1 MKSLFKGIKGIII
14 LIFLIILFVVGY
26 FVYDGYKLYKSVIEE
41 ISIEDK
47 IDQIQSNEEYISID
61 QISKDYLNAVIAVE
75 DKRFNE
81 HFGIDIY
88 SIGRALLN
96 NIENKKIIGGGSTIT
111 QQLAKNMYFDQKKR
125 LTRKVAELFVVFN
138 LEENYS
144 KEEILELYV
153 NVIYF
158 GDGYYGIKEA
168 SNGYFDKEP
177 SELDLNEATLLAGI
191 PNAPSV
197 YQLSNNSEY
206 TYQRQIIVINAMVDC
221 GYLDEEIANNLINEI
236 KESKGYMKWTLTFF
250 FTYVLKYI

>member
-14 LIFLIILFVVGY
+14 LVFLIIIFIIGY
-26 FVYDGYKLYKSVIEE
+26 FVYDGYKLYKSVTQE
-41 ISIEDK
+41 ISIEEK
-47 IDQIQSNEEYISID
+47 IAQIQASEEYIDID
-61 QISKDYLNAVIAVE
+61 GISKDYLNAVIAVE
-75 DKRFNE
+75 DKRFYD

-88 SIGRALLN
+88 SIGRALMN

-144 KEEILELYV
+144 KDDILELYV

-168 SNGYFDKEP
+168 SNGYFTKEAN
-177 SELDLNEATLLAGI
+177 ELDLNEATLLAGI
-191 PNAPSV
+191 PNAPSA
-197 YQLSNNSEY
+197 YQLSNNSNY
-206 TYQRQIIVINAMVDC
+206 TYERQIIVINAMVEC
-221 GYLDEEIANNLINEI
+221 GYLEEEEANNLINQI
-236 KESKGYMKWTLTFF
+236 RESKG
-250 FTYVLKYI
+250 I

>member
-14 LIFLIILFVVGY
+14 LVFLIIIFIIGY
-26 FVYDGYKLYKSVIEE
+26 FVYDGYKLYKSVTQE
-41 ISIEDK
+41 ISIEEK
-47 IDQIQSNEEYISID
+47 IAQIQATEEYIDID
-61 QISKDYLNAVIAVE
+61 DISKDYLNAVIAVE
-75 DKRFNE
+75 DKRFYD

-88 SIGRALLN
+88 SIGRALMN

-144 KEEILELYV
+144 KDDILELYV

-168 SNGYFDKEP
+168 SNGYFNKEA

-191 PNAPSV
+191 PNAPSA
-197 YQLSNNSEY
+197 YQLSNNSNY
-206 TYQRQIIVINAMVDC
+206 TYERQIIVINAMVEC
-221 GYLDEEIANNLINEI
+221 GYLDEVEANNLINQI
-236 KESKGYMKWTLTFF
+236 RESKG
-250 FTYVLKYI
+250 I

>member
-81 HFGIDIY
+81 HLGIDIY

-236 KESKGYMKWTLTFF
+236 KESKGYMK
-250 FTYVLKYI
+250 